1 MDVIVTI
8 DADRVMVQQNQ
19 KQGFPTRN
27 AAVPPLSE
35 PAPYMFYATDRL
47 IGLAPV
53 QGHRAEFIRRPRR
66 APRRLSGPEDRSFA
80 GPAERSEPS
89 LNM

>member
-19 KQGFPTRN
+19 KLGFPTPN

-53 QGHRAEFIRRPRR
+53 QGHRAEFIRGPDGTIGWIRTNDRVARR
-66 APRRLSGPEDRSFA
+66 AD
-80 GPAERSEPS
+80 
-89 LNM
+89 